1 MKTEYQ
7 IEFGKRIR
15 LLRQERELT
24 QEQLG
29 ALSGLH
35 PNYIC
40 SIEKGNRNLGIN
52 SVYRLAKALG
62 VSPSKLF
69 ETSSL

>member
-7 IEFGKRIR
+7 IAFGKRIR
-15 LLRQERELT
+15 LLRLEREMT

-29 ALSGLH
+29 ARSGLH

-40 SIEKGNRNLGIN
+40 SIEKGNRNVGIN
-52 SVYRLAKALG
+52 SVCKLAEALG
-62 VSPSKLF
+62 VSPAKLF
-69 ETSSL
+69 EASSL